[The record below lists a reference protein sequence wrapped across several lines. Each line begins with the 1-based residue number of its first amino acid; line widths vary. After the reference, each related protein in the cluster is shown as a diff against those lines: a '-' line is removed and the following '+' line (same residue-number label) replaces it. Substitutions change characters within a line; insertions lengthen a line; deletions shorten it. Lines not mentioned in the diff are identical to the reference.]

1 MNLGEILMKIAADAA
16 KATAQHA
23 AQSQPRRRGAGGS
36 SCTPCAAHAYVE
48 KIKQQTGMAKKR

>member
-23 AQSQPRRRGAGGS
+23 ASSQPRRGSKGAS
-36 SCTPCAAHAYVE
+36 SCSPCAAHAYVE
-48 KIKQQTGMAKKR
+48 KIKQQAGLNKKR